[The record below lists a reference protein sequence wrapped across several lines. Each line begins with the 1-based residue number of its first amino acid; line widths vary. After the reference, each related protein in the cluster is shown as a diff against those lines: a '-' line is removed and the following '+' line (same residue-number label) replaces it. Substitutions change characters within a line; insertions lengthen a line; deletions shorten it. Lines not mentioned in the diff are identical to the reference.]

1 MNSRNAFAA
10 RWSGKWALITGA
22 SAGIGLA
29 LAEELA
35 SAGTNLVVS
44 ARRKDRLESLASRLR
59 ANHSVKV
66 EILSAD
72 LANPGAP
79 DHIRTF
85 TQAKFLEIELLIN
98 NAGFGAYGPFYQSDL
113 KRQLEMLQVNCAAV
127 VHLTHL
133 YLSDMVARGHGD
145 ILILA
150 SVAGFQ
156 AVPYISTY
164 AATKAFDLRFAEGIA
179 EEVRRY
185 GVHVCA
191 LCPGSTETEFR
202 VVAGQPER
210 TFRGAETA
218 EKVARTGLRAL
229 AAGKSSVI
237 SGFKNTMSVEGQR
250 LAPRGLVSRVAASML
265 APSAKESRE

>member
-1 MNSRNAFAA
+1 MNLRNPFAA
-10 RWSGKWALITGA
+10 RWFGKWALITGA

-35 SAGTNLVVS
+35 SAGAHLVIT

-66 EILSAD
+66 EILPAD

-79 DHIRTF
+79 DQIRTF
-85 TQAKFLEIELLIN
+85 TQAKSLEIELLIN
-98 NAGFGAYGPFYQSDL
+98 NAGFGAYGPFHQSDL
-113 KRQLEMLQVNCAAV
+113 KRQLEMLQVNCTAV

-133 YLSDMVARGHGD
+133 YLPDMVARRHGD

-191 LCPGSTETEFR
+191 LCPARLKPNFASSPASPSAPFAAPKPPR
-202 VVAGQPER
+202 KSHAPACAPWRRER
-210 TFRGAETA
+210 
-218 EKVARTGLRAL
+218 
-229 AAGKSSVI
+229 AASS
-237 SGFKNTMSVEGQR
+237 
-250 LAPRGLVSRVAASML
+250 PVSRT
-265 APSAKESRE
+265 P